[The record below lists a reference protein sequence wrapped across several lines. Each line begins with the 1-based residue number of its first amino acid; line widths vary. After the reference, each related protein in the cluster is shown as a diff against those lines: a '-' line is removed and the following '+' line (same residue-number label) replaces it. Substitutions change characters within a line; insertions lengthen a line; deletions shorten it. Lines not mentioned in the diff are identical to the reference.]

1 MPGPWPM
8 QTAFKSSHKFQEEW
22 DREMS
27 LARGPLPLLGQKS
40 RERGKQF
47 YREKGFRKRKL
58 EAPRGMVS
66 RERRPMG
73 TLRVEGAP
81 HLSPVPPQHVWL
93 CVCVWG
99 GGFCKSEGHCLHSAH
114 FTPLP
119 ELHVSLASYI
129 SGPWAWF
136 KLGKAHFGDTV
147 RLCCICMLVG
157 TVLCCCEPPRAP

>member
-1 MPGPWPM
+1 M

-81 HLSPVPPQHVWL
+81 HLSPVPPQHGWL
-93 CVCVWG
+93 WRG
-99 GGFCKSEGHCLHSAH
+99 GG
-114 FTPLP
+114 
-119 ELHVSLASYI
+119 VASVNQ
-129 SGPWAWF
+129 
-136 KLGKAHFGDTV
+136 K
-147 RLCCICMLVG
+147 G
-157 TVLCCCEPPRAP
+157 TVCTVHTSHRFLSCMFH